1 MIKFMPAASNAW
13 SRPHLLKKKK
23 KAYGFPGTKKDRIYS
38 KIIEYGILAVLIFSP
53 LPAASVY
60 EWSILVLEIA
70 VFTMLGVYILMKHRP
85 ILPPG
90 QESVMRKLRFLFGG
104 FFVYL
109 IFQMLPLPAFFVKII
124 SPGTYHFREQF
135 SLSVQKAKFMTLSIS
150 PFHTFQEG
158 MEVFTYV
165 ILGFLVIKTI
175 TEREQIKRI
184 VTVLLAMG
192 FFEAFYGLFELYRD
206 NPRILFY
213 KKEINLHA
221 VTGTFVNQNH
231 LTGYLEMIIPL
242 VIGLIIAK
250 MDIILRTRARLK
262 DKMAVIGEKGFALN
276 FVLGG
281 FVIFMTVGLV
291 LTRSRSAV
299 FSIVVMFLVFSYLS
313 VFYFRGG
320 GTSQSGLRKFI
331 QIFFVF
337 IIIFAAYAGIDATL
351 ERFSKEGLPGG
362 QRPQYWAHTFEMAK
376 DYPVFGTGL
385 GTFALVYP
393 AYEDI
398 GLYGFLRHA
407 HNDYLEYF
415 SELGVIGFAFLAGG
429 VFLMVLLSFAR
440 WRKKR
445 DPWVKGVSM
454 GCFVSLAVIAVHS
467 ITDFNLHIPANMVL
481 FAMIVALCW
490 ILNRR

>member
-1 MIKFMPAASNAW
+1 MIKFMPAANNIWAKPRLW
-13 SRPHLLKKKK
+13 RKKKRT
-23 KAYGFPGTKKDRIYS
+23 YGFPGTKKDFICS
-38 KIIEYGILAVLIFSP
+38 KIIEYGILGVLIFSP

-60 EWSILVLEIA
+60 EWSILVIEIA

-90 QESVMRKLRFLFGG
+90 QESVMKKLRFLFVG

-109 IFQMLPLPAFFVKII
+109 IFQMIPLPVFLVKII
-124 SPGTYHFREQF
+124 SPGTYHFKEQF
-135 SLSVQKAKFMTLSIS
+135 SLGIQAEKFMTLSIS
-150 PFHTFQEG
+150 PFHTFQAG
-158 MEVFTYV
+158 MELLAYV
-165 ILGFLVIKTI
+165 ILGFLVIKTV
-175 TEREQIKRI
+175 TERVQIKRI

-192 FFEAFYGLFELYRD
+192 FFEAFYGLFELYRN

-231 LTGYLEMIIPL
+231 LTGYLEMIIP
-242 VIGLIIAK
+242 VIIGLIIAK
-250 MDIILRTRARLK
+250 MDIIFRSKATLR
-262 DKMAVIGEKGFALN
+262 DKIAVLGEKGFALN
-276 FVLGG
+276 FVMGA

-291 LTRSRSAV
+291 LSRSRSAV

-313 VFYFRGG
+313 VFYFRGQG
-320 GTSQSGLRKFI
+320 ASQSGVRKFI
-331 QIFFVF
+331 HIFFIF
-337 IIIFAAYAGIDATL
+337 IIIFAVYAGIDATL

-362 QRPQYWAHTFEMAK
+362 QRPQYWAHTFEMAE

-415 SELGVIGFAFLAGG
+415 SELGVIGFALLAGG
-429 VFLMVLLSFAR
+429 VLFLVLLSFAR
-440 WRKKR
+440 WRKKM
-445 DPWVKGVSM
+445 DPWEKGLSL

-467 ITDFNLHIPANMVL
+467 FTDFNLHIPANMIL
-481 FAMIVALCW
+481 FTVIVGLCW